1 MQSGIVFQEPEEVG
15 NTKVFS
21 SSAEKAVPDQKR
33 YDVKL
38 VSCDWSLGSRESLI
52 CGKFNL
58 KINRSV
64 KTP

>member
-1 MQSGIVFQEPEEVG
+1 MDGYRAMQSGIVFQEREEVG

-21 SSAEKAVPDQKR
+21 H
-33 YDVKL
+33 DVKL
-38 VSCDWSLGSRESLI
+38 VSCDWSLGFRRSLI